1 MFSYKF
7 CEIFNI
13 FLTKHLQVTVSLSSK
28 QNKTETKQISYLIIR
43 NIQNSYQIIP
53 TLVEVA
59 FH

>member
-7 CEIFNI
+7 CEFFNI
-13 FLTKHLQVTVSLSSK
+13 FFTKHLQVTVSLSSK

-43 NIQNSYQIIP
+43 NIQNSYQIIT